1 MKIEQNVKCEYR
13 EKHPKKK
20 NTRSRGAI
28 ADVKEKVIITIRGKG
43 AFLAENASQ
52 EVDKGKMQEIKIS
65 LKEILS
71 ELRYEGYDEKKIAS
85 LIHEIYQD
93 LEG

>member
-1 MKIEQNVKCEYR
+1 MAK
-13 EKHPKKK
+13 
-20 NTRSRGAI
+20 
-28 ADVKEKVIITIRGKG
+28 
-43 AFLAENASQ
+43 NASK
-52 EVDKGKMQEIKIS
+52 EVNKGKMQEIKIS

-71 ELRYEGYDEKKIAS
+71 ELSYEGYDEKKIAS

>member
-1 MKIEQNVKCEYR
+1 MYGSNYAKQLQVLPDEINDYKDVVKR
-13 EKHPKKK
+13 
-20 NTRSRGAI
+20 
-28 ADVKEKVIITIRGKG
+28 V
-43 AFLAENASQ
+43 Q